1 MLSSRRTSK
10 KRRRKSSVGRGKKRR
25 WTRKARKMKSRNSSD
40 SDTRAIAVRA
50 SGRRRLKCDD

>member
-25 WTRKARKMKSRNSSD
+25 WTRKMKSRNSSD
-40 SDTRAIAVRA
+40 SDTRAIAVQA
-50 SGRRRLKCDD
+50 SGRRRFKCDD